1 MAEKTIFHYFPTRL
15 SSIFFRVHSQLRRDE
30 RAEPVRLPGV
40 GEREEP
46 HDVALAGVVPDG
58 GGGVAVVAGGGGGG
72 RRGRQDRQ
80 EEEGQ
85 PRHPREEEWVS
96 RGGGKETESRNF
108 FFVRSRKFFVCE
120 KRRGRKRAS
129 D

>member
-1 MAEKTIFHYFPTRL
+1 MY
-15 SSIFFRVHSQLRRDE
+15 SQLRRDE

-46 HDVALAGVVPDG
+46 HHIALARVVPDG

-72 RRGRQDRQ
+72 RRGRQGRQ

-85 PRHPREEEWVS
+85 PRHPREEELVS
-96 RGGGKETESRNF
+96 RRGERNGIETVF
-108 FFVRSRKFFVCE
+108 L
-120 KRRGRKRAS
+120 
-129 D
+129 